1 MVDNEAF
8 SFHISELL
16 AVLVK
21 LLALLTLPNLLDLPE
36 WMELRSELLNKMN
49 SVSITKLKTLRDWM
63 RYLRKKKPQAHLK
76 DKIISHFLKNFILGF
91 RNFNTYMDRRVVNQT
106 SHFIKWR
113 FTWKL
118 HLKSLKSINIYT
130 WCLQLRQ
137 MNSCRPVLSAT
148 RSTSFLVLQAWLSSP
163 VSAFHKTW
171 TVQLWIGPV
180 TCLNEGSLEM
190 MPTVP

>member
-49 SVSITKLKTLRDWM
+49 SVSITKLKTLRDWL

-91 RNFNTYMDRRVVNQT
+91 RNFNTYMDRRVVNRT
-106 SHFIKWR
+106 NHFIKWR
-113 FTWKL
+113 FTWNYIFSPLNLLIYIPDVYSSVKWIFAGQC
-118 HLKSLKSINIYT
+118 SLPHDRHRFSSYKHGF
-130 WCLQLRQ
+130 LLRFLLSTKPERY
-137 MNSCRPVLSAT
+137 SCESG
-148 RSTSFLVLQAWLSSP
+148 Q
-163 VSAFHKTW
+163 
-171 TVQLWIGPV
+171 
-180 TCLNEGSLEM
+180 
-190 MPTVP
+190 